1 MSKKLL
7 LGIVS
12 IAACFS
18 LGSTSFADASIV
30 PTSSQ
35 VSQSMT
41 SQVSA
46 MNDVIIEITLRV
58 GESRNLSGSNF
69 SISGDQGNNSPIYL
83 DRNGFVL
90 GLKAGEAVVVAD
102 LPGGV
107 GRVFY
112 YIHIR

>member
-18 LGSTSFADASIV
+18 LGSTSFADTSLV
-30 PTSSQ
+30 PTSPQ
-35 VSQSMT
+35 ISQSVT
-41 SQVSA
+41 SQVNA
-46 MNDVIIEITLRV
+46 MDKINVEITLRV

-69 SISGDQGNNSPIYL
+69 WISGDQGNNSPIYL

-90 GLKAGEAVVVAD
+90 GLKVGDAVVVAD
-102 LPGGV
+102 LPGGAGSV
-107 GRVFY
+107 LY
-112 YIHIR
+112 YIHVR